1 MTETVDYTTGEIVP
15 AAPTAPNA
23 VAITGY
29 LQQARDWLATAVE
42 TTGPEQIAAAK
53 AEIATAA
60 EATKQLG
67 LSKEIQHDAT
77 EMVRRAEWALAKSVR
92 LAQARGEV
100 KREREGGGRPA
111 TGTAT
116 GTSKPSAS
124 DLFGTNSKAQTTRMH
139 ALGDVEDHELE
150 EALSEAREE
159 GNLSRANVIRKIECR
174 TGRNEREGRTQRATR
189 RAPLTDFAFDASVD
203 LLRVAERLQRVVADD
218 RFKDNRQAIAQRAA
232 GQINRAA
239 ELIAAAQAA
248 INSET
253 AP

>member
-1 MTETVDYTTGEIVP
+1 MTEVVDYTTGEIVP
-15 AAPTAPNA
+15 AGPTAPNA

-67 LSKEIQHDAT
+67 LSKEIREDAV
-77 EMVRRAEWALAKSVR
+77 EMVRRAEYALAKSIR
-92 LAQARGEV
+92 KGQAEGTVATRGKTSHGEV
-100 KREREGGGRPA
+100 LDSPTKFASE
-111 TGTAT
+111 
-116 GTSKPSAS
+116 S
-124 DLFGTNSKAQTTRMH
+124 DLYSAKTTIH
-139 ALGDVEDHELE
+139 DLSDDVSDDEFE
-150 EALSEAREE
+150 EALTEAREE
-159 GNLSRANVIRKIECR
+159 GNLSRANVVRKIECR
-174 TGRNEREGRTQRATR
+174 GGRGEREGRTKRATR
-189 RAPLTDFAFDASVD
+189 RAPLTDFAFEASAD
-203 LLRVAERLQRVVADD
+203 LLRVAERLQRIVADD